1 MLGLAR
7 LTKSIL
13 YELQENGYAL
23 FGNVG
28 IDMCRSGLTDDP
40 FVKDSHCIP
49 FSLFRPSFTGNK
61 CRFGLS

>member
-1 MLGLAR
+1 MA
-7 LTKSIL
+7 I
-13 YELQENGYAL
+13 AL
-23 FGNVG
+23 LGNVG

-61 CRFGLS
+61 CCFGLS